1 MSNHEYE
8 ELEPTLSRR
17 GDPNFVKWTSQ
28 LTALSS
34 SGVSIREATADAYD
48 GRRMRDLQVVC
59 SPISVQSV
67 RNNASTIAECR
78 VLLAEVDDVHIG
90 FCVSA
95 LGLRNSDPLYI
106 KVVAVAPD
114 AQRRGAGMA
123 LLSAAAEQWPLRDIA
138 LATQNENAAARALIE
153 RFATSIGASIQRTR
167 LDRYRDSDLGI
178 QRGWGYRAWAIER
191 QPVTL

>member
-138 LATQNENAAARALIE
+138 

-191 QPVTL
+191 PPVAL